1 MRLYLNESGELLV
14 NDDLTPIDELKEQ
27 IKNFID
33 NNGDDSCEYC
43 DGAKLEESSENPSIA
58 VISLTTDRLTP
69 YEEFIAIQD
78 EISKAYF
85 ELRKEYALTTF
96 NKEPTDLSDSE
107 MKEVKEAYP
116 FLFSEAA
123 VK

>member
-1 MRLYLNESGELLV
+1 MDYFKANW
-14 NDDLTPIDELKEQ
+14 
-27 IKNFID
+27 
-33 NNGDDSCEYC
+33 SCTYC
-43 DGAKLEESSENPSIA
+43 DGLQLQESSENPSIA
-58 VISLTTDRLTP
+58 VISLSTDRLTP
-69 YEEFIAIQD
+69 YAEFIAIQD

-85 ELRKEYALTTF
+85 ELREKYALTTF
-96 NKEPTDLSDSE
+96 KKEPSDLTDSE